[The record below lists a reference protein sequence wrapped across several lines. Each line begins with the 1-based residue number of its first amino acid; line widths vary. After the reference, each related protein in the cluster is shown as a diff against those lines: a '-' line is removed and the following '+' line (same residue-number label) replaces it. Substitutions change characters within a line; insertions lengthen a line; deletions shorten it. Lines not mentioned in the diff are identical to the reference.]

1 MEALDIMISDEA
13 LQLYAKT
20 NRVIAPSQKVK
31 VECVPALKPLNDR
44 IEEGVYVLGSNAG
57 MNVEQWGNTCL
68 IVRDLLNGA
77 SVDECMAAFDALQAA
92 AMD

>member
-20 NRVIAPSQKVK
+20 NRVIAPSQNVK

-68 IVRDLLNGA
+68 IVRMLLGGA